1 MMIIA
6 NFVGLIQ
13 LNAGQC
19 MFTVNP
25 DLEKR
30 EIIRRYRNIL
40 RALPP
45 DVGREDKRTIRKAFN
60 IAADAHK
67 HTRRKNGDPYLYH
80 PLEVAQ
86 IAAEEIGLGV
96 ISVICALLHDVVED
110 SDYMLEDIEKHFGDR
125 VMNIIDGLT
134 KIDDIPEVDT
144 PSMQAEN
151 FRKVIISLSAD
162 VRVILIK
169 LADRLHN
176 MRTLDAMAPEKQM
189 KIASETIFLYAPLA
203 LRLGLYRIKSE
214 LEDLSLKY
222 TEPDVYETISRKLD
236 ETKSGRERFI
246 QDFTAPLQESLER
259 QKISYEISGRE
270 KSVHSIWA
278 KMKEKEI
285 PFEEVYD
292 VFAIRIV
299 IDSRIEDEKVDCWRV
314 YSIVT
319 DHYRPQQNRLRDWI
333 STPKANGYESLHTTV
348 MSQTGQWVE
357 VQIRTRRMDEIAEK
371 GYAAHWKYKDKEN
384 GGDTSL
390 TNMDRYLLRIRD
402 LLQSPDPNALAFLDD
417 FKLNLFSDEIFV
429 FTPKGE
435 LRTLPVNSSALDFAY
450 AIHSEIG
457 NSCIA
462 AKVNHKLVPLNHKL
476 RSGDQVEIITSR
488 KQNPRDEWLQ
498 WVVTARA
505 RLQIRDALREM
516 KKKFSAE
523 GRTRLESY
531 FKALGIE
538 FTRHNI
544 NKFMDFSGL
553 SSLVDLYYLVAKG
566 NISQQDVKNCC
577 QDEQRTGWFDFIRL
591 PFTKSR
597 ADENRPLNTL
607 IAEKVKS
614 TPEALILG
622 GDFISVDYTI
632 SKCCNPIPG
641 DDVIG
646 FMTLKGSISIHR
658 TSCQEAIQLSSK
670 YGNRIVKTKWKPT
683 EAISFLTG
691 LKISGIDRPGLL
703 LEIIKLISEKHKVN
717 IKSFMLDSSG
727 DFWQANLLLYVQDTT
742 MLKTVSAELKR
753 IKDIKTVTR
762 VDRIAE
768 TA

>member
-1 MMIIA
+1 
-6 NFVGLIQ
+6 
-13 LNAGQC
+13 

-45 DVGREDKRTIRKAFN
+45 DTGTEDKRTIRKAFN

-67 HTRRKNGDPYLYH
+67 NTRRKNGDPYLYH
-80 PLEVAQ
+80 PLEVAK

-96 ISVICALLHDVVED
+96 IAVICALLHDVVED
-110 SDYMLEDIEKHFGDR
+110 SDYTLDDIEKYFGER

-236 ETKSGRERFI
+236 ETKAGRERFI
-246 QDFTAPLQESLER
+246 QDFTAPLQESLDR

-314 YSIVT
+314 YSMVT

-384 GGDTSL
+384 GGDASL

-402 LLQSPDPNALAFLDD
+402 LLQSPDRNALAFLDD

-462 AKVNHKLVPLNHKL
+462 AKVNHKLVPLNYKL
-476 RSGDQVEIITSR
+476 RSGDQVEIITSK
-488 KQNPRDEWLQ
+488 KQKPRDEWLE

-516 KKKFSAE
+516 KKKFSTE
-523 GRTRLESY
+523 GRARLESY
-531 FKALGIE
+531 FKALGVE
-538 FTRHNI
+538 FTKHNI
-544 NKFMDFSGL
+544 HKFMEFSGL

-566 NISQQDVKNCC
+566 DISQKDVKNCC
-577 QDEQRTGWFDFIRL
+577 QDEQKTGWFDFIRL

-597 ADENRPLNTL
+597 ADESRPLNTM

-622 GDFISVDYTI
+622 GDLTSVDYTI

-646 FMTLKGSISIHR
+646 FMTSKGSISIHR

-727 DFWQANLLLYVQDTT
+727 DFWQANLLLYVQNTG
-742 MLKTVSAELKR
+742 MLKTVSAELKK

-768 TA
+768 NS